1 LFIIWTVIIHR
12 IKEVLVRRI
21 TVKKAI
27 LNLRLAERYLC
38 DINSSAALKN
48 FKSVCKYEAILS
60 ANDLWPEKNR
70 FVAPMIAGIFT
81 HSPQASLSVK
91 RRENLILPHLPDA
104 LFCFRKVCDFYPFK
118 FYST

>member
-1 LFIIWTVIIHR
+1 
-12 IKEVLVRRI
+12 VRRI

-38 DINSSAALKN
+38 DINSSTALKN